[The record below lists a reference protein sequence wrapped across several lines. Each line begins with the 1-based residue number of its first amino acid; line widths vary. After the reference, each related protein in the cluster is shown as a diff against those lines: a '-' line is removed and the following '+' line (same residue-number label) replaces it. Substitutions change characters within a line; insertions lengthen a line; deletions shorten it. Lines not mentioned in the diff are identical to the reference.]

1 MTSTEFNK
9 SLQILSQGIYDIIST
24 LNLTE
29 ELTPNNQKN
38 KNFFAPNLNKLTRK
52 ELAWLNTD
60 YNAKYDIV
68 TEAFVNLMVAKNP
81 FANFVKKGQPGHK
94 SGVEPWL
101 NLIFQR
107 ELSRLSQSQYKKRTK
122 EINES
127 NIFTIDDESASDA
140 FDRLVSKYDDALEKQ
155 FSTEEELAF
164 DQLLSHIKKEIDKKA
179 NPDVYHL
186 ILDMLFIG
194 MSKTEIAKILNVSP
208 ARLSKRMK
216 DIKQMIEKTAE
227 GYSKKG
233 DDTLSDMYS
242 KFVKGS
248 TIGNRTVEPLETLFA
263 QLSTAGIDTK
273 GVEL

>member
-9 SLQILSQGIYDIIST
+9 SLQILSSGIYDIIHT
-24 LNLTE
+24 LGLTE
-29 ELTPNNQKN
+29 ELTSNNQKN
-38 KNFFAPNLNKLTRK
+38 KHFFAPNLNKLVRK
-52 ELAWLNTD
+52 ELAWQGTD
-60 YNAKYDIV
+60 YDAKYDTV
-68 TEAFVNLMVAKNP
+68 TEAFVNLMVSKNP
-81 FANFVKKGQPGHK
+81 FTNFVKKGQPGHR

-107 ELSRLSQSQYKKRTK
+107 ELSRLSQSQYKKRMQEIK
-122 EINES
+122 EN
-127 NIFTIDDESASDA
+127 NIFTIDDETASDA

-155 FSTEEELAF
+155 FTTEEELAF

-216 DIKQMIEKTAE
+216 DLKQMIEKTAD

-242 KFVKGS
+242 KFVEGS
-248 TIGNRTVEPLETLFA
+248 TIGNRTVEPLDRLLA
-263 QLSTAGIDTK
+263 QLSETGINLQGIK
-273 GVEL
+273 L